1 MNKIINWCRG
11 VNNWLNY
18 VRNYKE
24 NKDNDLIYDHKLIER
39 HKQIRALQE
48 ELARKECLEKERT
61 DLMALREKRI
71 QQLNKKITELNLQK
85 RELVECL
92 AYAQIKMNMLEDK
105 LAKKESSRRKNA
117 SAIGGL
123 KAKINSLT
131 KELEQANYTINY
143 YRKSKKPNV
152 EEIKAYE
159 YQRKAVE
166 KRIKDAEK

>member
-24 NKDNDLIYDHKLIER
+24 NKDNDLIYDHKLIE
-39 HKQIRALQE
+39 KQREIDKQKVETAEYKYLVEERQKLIQLQ
-48 ELARKECLEKERT
+48 
-61 DLMALREKRI
+61 EKRI
-71 QQLNKKITELNLQK
+71 QNLNKKITGLNLKK

-159 YQRKAVE
+159 YQRKEVE